1 MNDYNFELNKQAL
14 LFYIYA
20 TGFVRLEN
28 GRGILMISRTKY
40 DITREKIKEI
50 FEKAGIHGAHGI
62 EPQLI

>member
-28 GRGILMISRTKY
+28 GRGNTDDKQN
-40 DITREKIKEI
+40 KI
-50 FEKAGIHGAHGI
+50 
-62 EPQLI
+62 